1 MNPENNHRQAPNQG
15 VQYGQKLSLSLHTK
29 TPPAYNYTPVANFPH
44 IKKRQAEAQQAN
56 TNPAQSLEQQ
66 MAEQQHAEQLALEQ
80 QRLAQQQALEQQQ
93 LFEQQRLYE
102 QQQLLEQQ
110 RLYEQQQALEQ
121 QRLYE
126 QQQALEQQRLFEQQ
140 QQLEHARQL
149 EQQRLLEQQ
158 RQFEQQQALE
168 QQALAQQH
176 ALEQQRII
184 EQQAQ
189 AQQNRQIQQQEA
201 QAPKKA
207 ITPEPILLQPNAPKK
222 SRHFFCKFIVLLLLA
237 AIGIAAAHIYKP
249 EWVASWLPPEVGQ
262 AIDQHLVPLL
272 PPDFLPPK
280 AEVEDVDMRSMLFEK
295 TTEGKVIEI
304 TAPPQSTNP

>member
-1 MNPENNHRQAPNQG
+1 MNQENNHRQAPNQG

-56 TNPAQSLEQQ
+56 VNQAQTLEEQQ
-66 MAEQQHAEQLALEQ
+66 IAAQQAQQQAEQLALEQ
-80 QRLAQQQALEQQQ
+80 QRLAQQQAWEQQQ
-93 LFEQQRLYE
+93 M
-102 QQQLLEQQ
+102 
-110 RLYEQQQALEQ
+110 
-121 QRLYE
+121 
-126 QQQALEQQRLFEQQ
+126 
-140 QQLEHARQL
+140 L

-168 QQALAQQH
+168 QQALAQQR

-189 AQQNRQIQQQEA
+189 AQQNRQIEQQEA

-249 EWVASWLPPEVGQ
+249 EWVANWLPPEVGK

-272 PPDFLPPK
+272 PPDVLPPK
-280 AEVEDVDMRSMLFEK
+280 VESAEEETDVRSMLFEK
-295 TTEGKVIEI
+295 TTEDKVIEI
-304 TAPPQSTNP
+304 TAPPKPANP